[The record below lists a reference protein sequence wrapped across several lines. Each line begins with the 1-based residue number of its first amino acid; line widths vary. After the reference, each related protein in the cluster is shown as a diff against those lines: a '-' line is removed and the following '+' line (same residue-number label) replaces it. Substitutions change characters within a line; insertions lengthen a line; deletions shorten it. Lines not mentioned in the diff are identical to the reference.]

1 MNSVYVKPDFDLD
14 LLTEKGVHP
23 YDYMNSLSKF
33 NDKDLPSTQGFYSKL
48 SEEKTSQKDYDRALK
63 AFNRFNLKDMGDY
76 RDLYLT
82 TDAFVLTD
90 VYENFRDV
98 SELLRFRPSTLL
110 YIA

>member
-1 MNSVYVKPDFDLD
+1 MNSVYVKPDFGLD

-48 SEEKTSQKDYDRALK
+48 SEEKTSQKDYGRALK

-76 RDLYLT
+76 RDLYLA